1 MFGILGINLM
11 KDKLGYCE
19 GVEDYYGVS
28 RAQCEALS
36 KNNPQIV
43 RFLLIH

>member
-11 KDKLGYCE
+11 KDKLGYCQ

-28 RAQCEALS
+28 KSQCD
-36 KNNPQIV
+36 
-43 RFLLIH
+43 